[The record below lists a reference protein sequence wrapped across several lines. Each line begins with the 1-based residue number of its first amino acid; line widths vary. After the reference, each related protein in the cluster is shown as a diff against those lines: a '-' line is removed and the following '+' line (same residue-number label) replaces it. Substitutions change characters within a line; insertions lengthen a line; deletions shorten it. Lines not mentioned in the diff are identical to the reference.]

1 MLYQAKEIIIEL
13 LIDTTMKL
21 KQIVTIGIILAFI
34 GIFSL
39 NRKEK
44 DAQSLTETESV
55 IPTLDESVLSIFPN
69 TQALIETDKGIFK
82 AVGVNDSVRG
92 YLIYSAP
99 FTNSILGYGGPTPL
113 RIAMNPEKKIVDVI
127 MLPGNDETPSYIKR
141 VKRKGIFESWDNLT
155 VDEALNKKVEAISGA
170 TMSSEAIIETMQH
183 RLAMV
188 NNSSFEKPFDWM
200 KLVSNIAVLFVICL
214 ALFSFYVPQ
223 RAKNIRLLL
232 LSLST
237 LILGFWQGKMLSLA
251 SDYNW
256 IINGINWSASWS
268 LILILGISVTLPLIS
283 GKSLYC
289 TYLCPYG
296 ALQELIGKVTKRKV
310 VIPEKL
316 RTILVRLRPVY
327 LILIVVALLAG
338 VPLDLANFEP
348 FAAFAI
354 QSASTTVLIL
364 AGFFLGLSVFIGRP
378 WCKYFCPT
386 GTLLTQFNR
395 KKK

>member
-1 MLYQAKEIIIEL
+1 
-13 LIDTTMKL
+13 MKL
-21 KQIVTIGIILAFI
+21 KQIVTIGIILAVI
-34 GIFSL
+34 AIFSF

-44 DAQSLTETESV
+44 DSQPLTETESI
-55 IPTLDESVLSIFPN
+55 IPTLDESVLSIFPDAQ
-69 TQALIETDKGIFK
+69 TLTETDKGVFK
-82 AVGVNDSVRG
+82 AVGGNDSICG

-113 RIAMNPEKKIVDVI
+113 RIALSTDKKIINVT
-127 MLPGNDETPSYIKR
+127 MLPENDETPSYIKR
-141 VKRKGIFESWDNLT
+141 VTRKGIFESWNTLT
-155 VDEALNKKVEAISGA
+155 VEEALDKKVEAVSGA

-200 KLVSNIAVLFVICL
+200 KLLSNIAVLLVICL
-214 ALFSFYVPQ
+214 ALYSYYYPQ
-223 RAKNIRLLL
+223 KAKNIRLLL

-256 IINGINWSASWS
+256 IINGINWSASWT
-268 LILILGISVTLPLIS
+268 LILILGISVALPLIS
-283 GKSLYC
+283 GKSFYC

-296 ALQELIGKVTKRKV
+296 ALQELIGKVTKRKI

-316 RTILVRLRPVY
+316 RTILLRLRPVY
-327 LILIVVALLAG
+327 LILIVAALLGG
-338 VPLDLANFEP
+338 VSLDLANFEP

-354 QSASTTVLIL
+354 QSASTSVLIL
-364 AGFFLGLSVFIGRP
+364 GGFFLGLSVFVSRP
-378 WCKYFCPT
+378 WCKFFCPT

>member
-1 MLYQAKEIIIEL
+1 
-13 LIDTTMKL
+13 MKL
-21 KQIVTIGIILAFI
+21 KQIVTIGIILAVI
-34 GIFSL
+34 AIFSF

-44 DAQSLTETESV
+44 YSQPLTETESI
-55 IPTLDESVLSIFPN
+55 IPTLDQSVLSIFPDAQ
-69 TQALIETDKGIFK
+69 TLTETDKGVFK
-82 AVGVNDSVRG
+82 AVGGNDSICG

-113 RIAMNPEKKIVDVI
+113 RIALSTDKKIINVT
-127 MLPGNDETPSYIKR
+127 MLPENDETPSYIKR
-141 VKRKGIFESWDNLT
+141 VTRKGIFESWNTLT
-155 VDEALNKKVEAISGA
+155 VEEALDKEVEAVSGA

-200 KLVSNIAVLFVICL
+200 KLLSNIAVLLVICL
-214 ALFSFYVPQ
+214 ALYSYYYPQ
-223 RAKNIRLLL
+223 KAKNIRLLL

-256 IINGINWSASWS
+256 IINGINWSASWT
-268 LILILGISVTLPLIS
+268 LILILGISVALPLIS
-283 GKSLYC
+283 GKSFYC

-296 ALQELIGKVTKRKV
+296 ALQELIGKVTKRKI

-316 RTILVRLRPVY
+316 RTILLRLRPVY
-327 LILIVVALLAG
+327 LILIIAALLGG
-338 VPLDLANFEP
+338 VSLDLANFEP

-354 QSASTTVLIL
+354 QSASTSVLIL
-364 AGFFLGLSVFIGRP
+364 GGFFLGLSVFVSRP
-378 WCKYFCPT
+378 WCKFFCPT